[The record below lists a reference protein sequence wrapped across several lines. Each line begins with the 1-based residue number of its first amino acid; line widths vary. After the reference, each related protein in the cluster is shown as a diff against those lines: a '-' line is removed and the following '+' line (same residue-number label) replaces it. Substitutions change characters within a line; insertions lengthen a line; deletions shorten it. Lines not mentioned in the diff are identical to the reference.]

1 MVTCLQCRY
10 AFHNNAFNM
19 TFKNETLTRGGSFQT
34 NVNMSL
40 KASTNKPLLGRSE
53 KNRNETSS
61 CCVPQYLYKT
71 SHYRIFF
78 FLSRWWNLLLG
89 GGMVGQFRYFHHT
102 LLESTFNN
110 NIYRDKGCKYYSKK
124 PTSCISSLQTQILYL
139 DDYTYTYVRKGET
152 TLVYIL

>member
-1 MVTCLQCRY
+1 
-10 AFHNNAFNM
+10 M
-19 TFKNETLTRGGSFQT
+19 TFKNETLTRGGPFQT

-53 KNRNETSS
+53 MNRNETSS

-78 FLSRWWNLLLG
+78 FCPVGENCFGRG
-89 GGMVGQFRYFHHT
+89 GGVGQFRYFHHT

-110 NIYRDKGCKYYSKK
+110 NIYGDKGCKYYSKKK

-139 DDYTYTYVRKGET
+139 HDYTYTYVRKGET

>member
-19 TFKNETLTRGGSFQT
+19 TFKNETLTRGGPFQT

-53 KNRNETSS
+53 MNRNETSS

-78 FLSRWWNLLLG
+78 FCPVGENCFWEGGWWGSFAIFITHCWNPLLITTYIEIK
-89 GGMVGQFRYFHHT
+89 VVSTTVRSQHHAFH
-102 LLESTFNN
+102 L
-110 NIYRDKGCKYYSKK
+110 YR
-124 PTSCISSLQTQILYL
+124 L
-139 DDYTYTYVRKGET
+139 RF
-152 TLVYIL
+152 YI